1 MLITERYQNQIRG
14 VLSCYDRVVIRGTL
28 PGWSY
33 AQGMTSFLYANQIRI
48 FDYPSFAQSLREAIR
63 ENAQRIAGENGV
75 EIEHIRK
82 TKAFRKEERIRDIL
96 DAFADCVE
104 YIPEDKFRRKQWL
117 SGARDFVGAHGED
130 GALLKKAWELY
141 MDIPWDQRQ
150 RVIISTPRSL
160 ISFAQKVKDNKAE
173 RKLRDYD
180 SEENR
185 RRYVEGWLG
194 EDKRDPQSSEA
205 RRKKYTTGWFDDGE
219 EWWNR

>member
-1 MLITERYQNQIRG
+1 MSELDKYFTRPDSIPFIQMSNNPY
-14 VLSCYDRVVIRGTL
+14 GTNF
-28 PGWSY
+28 PQ
-33 AQGMTSFLYANQIRI
+33 A
-48 FDYPSFAQSLREAIR
+48 
-63 ENAQRIAGENGV
+63 
-75 EIEHIRK
+75 
-82 TKAFRKEERIRDIL
+82 EERIRDIL

-104 YIPEDKFRRKQWL
+104 FIPDDKFRRKQWL
-117 SGARDFVGAHGED
+117 SGARDFADAHGED
-130 GALLKKAWELY
+130 GALLKRAWDLY

-185 RRYVEGWLG
+185 RRYVEGWL
-194 EDKRDPQSSEA
+194 
-205 RRKKYTTGWFDDGE
+205 DDGE